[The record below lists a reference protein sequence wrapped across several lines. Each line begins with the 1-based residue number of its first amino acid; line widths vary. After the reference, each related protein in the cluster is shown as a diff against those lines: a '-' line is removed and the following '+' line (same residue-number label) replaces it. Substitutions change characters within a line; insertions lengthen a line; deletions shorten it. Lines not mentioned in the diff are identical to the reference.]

1 MGGTYRSARL
11 LVREPP
17 ATWRFRQKSIVGGR
31 LKGEIDRRRSIEGEK
46 GRKKKKKKKKEKR
59 RKKTY
64 RPRAVLARVPSP
76 LARRR
81 CPLVAGTLSHAQG
94 ESSRQLPYWYRDELG
109 MLTER
114 FVRIRR
120 AREINQE
127 AVLLSLCSKTFTQ
140 KVIIFSLTYLT
151 VKVFNFSGTKQA
163 AHRLKIIFGLSG
175 MKAAELHGNL
185 TQAQRLDVSN
195 LLCDFCGL

>member
-1 MGGTYRSARL
+1 
-11 LVREPP
+11 
-17 ATWRFRQKSIVGGR
+17 
-31 LKGEIDRRRSIEGEK
+31 
-46 GRKKKKKKKKEKR
+46 
-59 RKKTY
+59 
-64 RPRAVLARVPSP
+64 
-76 LARRR
+76 
-81 CPLVAGTLSHAQG
+81 
-94 ESSRQLPYWYRDELG
+94 
-109 MLTER
+109 

-185 TQAQRLDVSN
+185 TQAQRLDALEQFRKQEVDFLIATDVAARVNFAKYHNDSV
-195 LLCDFCGL
+195 LLSCDPLLETFGIDILLSKLMTIFYCLLEQGLDIVGVQTVINFACPRDYKSGKAPYQAVHTGPPADRYVDRSLSVGTTEIGRRRSIEG